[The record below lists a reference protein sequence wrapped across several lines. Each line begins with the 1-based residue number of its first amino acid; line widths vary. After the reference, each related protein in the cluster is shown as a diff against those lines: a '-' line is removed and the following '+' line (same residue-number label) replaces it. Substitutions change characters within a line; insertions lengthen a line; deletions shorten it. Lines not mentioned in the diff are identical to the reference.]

1 MTLRWLWD
9 RFEEACHA
17 ILGRFPWIRNVY
29 AVFAWFSL
37 VVFLLSLLFLK
48 DARTVLV
55 QYLWSLYVLLQ
66 FWLIG
71 RSKTITWRT
80 YTAFFLAGG
89 WVIAPL
95 VRWIVSTLNWV
106 FGLTPSDVG
115 SVAVL
120 TPIVEEIFKLLPLMV
135 FLWISRRASAL
146 SLSDFVLI
154 GAATG
159 AGFQWIEE
167 TVRRLTDSGV
177 FGYGKT
183 IFGTFIHWDLRAL
196 FPGTFFDPLNP
207 KFMTPGHAVET
218 ALVAL
223 GIGIALRLR
232 RKLIR
237 KARHYAHLVP
247 ALFLF
252 LAILDHAA
260 WNGQDDFPRWVLN
273 LHAFFGAGFQAIPF
287 LLVLWIVAIV
297 YDYWDLNRVRE
308 ELPRLPSE
316 HWLNP
321 LTEAYE
327 TFRVFFTKRE
337 DVFLLLAFYR
347 ERRQLGFTWLY
358 GDEDARERGEAL
370 DGRLHQWLMWLST
383 AAVFLLFTW
392 AAWNWLLTW
401 PDADGSCFTCLF
413 DGFTRWWGGLPWY
426 EKAGLLFGIFALSFP
441 LLGFWSAVGLALTV
455 YDVAETADDLAELWR
470 DPRKLQ
476 SPEVVLGTA
485 LTLGMMLLPGGPA
498 KKPVK
503 SLAFR
508 RFERHMPLPGSI
520 GVDKTQ
526 GLFRKVGIE
535 ARKEFEMK
543 YGRKGTGIYG
553 IPDDLVVRN
562 GKIEAVVEAKM
573 WSREDWYKLASLE
586 PRKIVYEGFPKKI
599 GGQKRQFW
607 IQFEKHR
614 ESVEYLQSNLDKF
627 PEARRLGIENPVPS
641 DEIRNVLKVPDSA
654 PDEALEVIRRA
665 YEAHG
670 FPVEIYK
677 VPWGKGK

>member
-48 DARTVLV
+48 DARTVFV
-55 QYLWSLYVLLQ
+55 QYLWSLYVLIQ

-95 VRWIVSTLNWV
+95 VRWVVSALNRV

-115 SVAVL
+115 SMAVL
-120 TPIVEEIFKLLPLMV
+120 TPIVEEIFKLLPLIV
-135 FLWISRRASAL
+135 FLLVARRSSSL
-146 SLSDFVLI
+146 SLSDYVLI

-159 AGFQWIEE
+159 AGFQWAEE
-167 TVRRLTDSGV
+167 TVRRLVSTGW
-177 FGYGKT
+177 FGYGET
-183 IFGTFIHWDLRAL
+183 LFGKFIHWEFWTL
-196 FPGTFFDPLNP
+196 FPG
-207 KFMTPGHAVET
+207 KFYESSRPDLMTPSHAVET

-232 RKLIR
+232 WKKPREVG
-237 KARHYAHLVP
+237 AYAYLFP
-247 ALFLF
+247 AALLF

-273 LHAFFGAGFQAIPF
+273 LHAFFGAGFQAIPL

-485 LTLGMMLLPGGPA
+485 LTLGMMVLPGGPG
-498 KKPVK
+498 KKPLA

-526 GLFRKVGIE
+526 ELFRKVSTKG
-535 ARKEFEMK
+535 RKELEIK
-543 YGRKGTGIYG
+543 HGLDGTGIYG
-553 IPDDLVVRN
+553 IPDDLVVRD

-573 WSREDWYKLASLE
+573 WSKEDWYYLATFE
-586 PRKIVYEGFPKKI
+586 PRDIVYKGFSKQI
-599 GGQKRQFW
+599 GDHQRKFW
-607 IQFEKHR
+607 IQYYKHQN
-614 ESVEYLQSNLDKF
+614 SIEYLQSNLDKF
-627 PEARRLGIENPVPS
+627 PEARRLGIEVPVPI
-641 DEIRNVLKVPDSA
+641 DEIRWVLKVSDSA
-654 PDEALEVIRRA
+654 PDEALEVIQRA
-665 YEAHG
+665 FEAHG
-670 FPVEIYK
+670 YRIEIYK